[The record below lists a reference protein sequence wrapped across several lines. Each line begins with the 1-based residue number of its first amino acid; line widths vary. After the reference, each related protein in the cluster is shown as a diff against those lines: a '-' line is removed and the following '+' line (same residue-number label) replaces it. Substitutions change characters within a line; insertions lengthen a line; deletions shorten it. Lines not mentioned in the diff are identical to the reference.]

1 MLTSA
6 KSTGNQFALLSKI
19 ISAEAIPARG
29 RCSEPE
35 KIMSSVFL
43 PRNNKY
49 DCSPNT
55 QRKESAIF
63 DLPEPL
69 GPTIA
74 VMPPA
79 NSKTVRVAKVLYPCN
94 SRDLRRNGICYL
106 KLRFTFFNHRVHK

>member
-19 ISAEAIPARG
+19 ISAEAMLARG

-43 PRNNKY
+43 PRNNIY

-55 QRKESAIF
+55 QRNESAMF

-74 VMPPA
+74 VMPLA
-79 NSKTVRVAKVLYPCN
+79 NSKTVREANVLYPCS
-94 SRDLRRNGICYL
+94 SRDFKRNGICQETRMYFIY
-106 KLRFTFFNHRVHK
+106 RQT